1 MTNAADAAIAY
12 RQRGWYPVRIPPGC
26 KGPTEPG
33 WQHKLHDEADIPKVF
48 AGSWNVGLLLGPSGL
63 VDIDLD
69 CDEAA
74 ALAGS
79 YLPKTD
85 AVTGR
90 TGHPRRHYWYRC
102 PEITAT
108 RRFKAPRGQKIL
120 EVRAGAGIQTVVG
133 PSTHPEGGVYDL
145 LLGEPA
151 EVSADELISAVE
163 CLRDQVLAMW
173 GQTVEPE
180 KPKVYRP
187 SALRRAT
194 DDHCEHCVERATAYV
209 AAMPPAVAGQHGHDA
224 LFAAACALVNGF
236 SLEAETAEAILLA
249 EFNPRCLPPWSERD
263 VHRKVD
269 QALVTSHR
277 EPPGYLLT
285 RGTDDSILGDDF
297 DLDAWGSP
305 KAPVVPVDATG
316 SITATSTGSTVITQ
330 SGGQSSALPE
340 ALFDVP
346 GLVGDVVR
354 LNLSTCWRVQKELAL
369 AAAIALQ
376 AVLAG
381 PRIRDLRQGRTNMYI
396 LCIAPTAT
404 GKDHGRVVNRT
415 LLEAAGM
422 SQYEGASRIG
432 SEVGLIRHLES
443 LGGNALLQIDEFGKV
458 LRAMNNPR
466 SSPYLAAI
474 PGTLLELYSASSSS
488 YRGTAN
494 ADVAL
499 TKVME
504 HPTLTILGSTVA
516 ESLYKGLRRESVTD
530 GFVPRLLMFEG
541 LDEPAEGPKRPIEPS
556 PDLVHCVRLWSMSHA
571 TDSDWGGVK
580 ALRDGPGVVDQW
592 AALAEQVRERCRG
605 ADEITRAVWSRT
617 EQHASKLAMV
627 YAASKDGATV
637 KEIGRDA
644 AEWASAVA
652 CHLSSRMRTR
662 VVERVAETEY
672 GHQCNELMEWL
683 RKQPNR
689 SATMTEY
696 ARAYRG
702 MRSDERRELVKGL
715 AETGLIAL
723 DTGKRGGGVVF
734 RLVEGGA
741 A

>member
-1 MTNAADAAIAY
+1 MTNAADAALAY
-12 RQRGWYPVRIPPGC
+12 RQRGWYPVRIPLGC
-26 KGPTEPG
+26 KGPIEPG
-33 WQHKLHDEADIPKVF
+33 WQNKLHDEADIPSVF
-48 AGSWNVGLLLGPSGL
+48 AGAWNVGLLLGPSGL

-151 EVSADELISAVE
+151 EVSADELIAAVE

-173 GQTVEPE
+173 GQTVEPVA
-180 KPKVYRP
+180 PKVYRP
-187 SALRRAT
+187 VVRSADHGDAILRA
-194 DDHCEHCVERATAYV
+194 AAYV
-209 AAMPPAVAGQHGHDA
+209 EQMPPSIAGQHGHDA

-236 SLEAETAEAILLA
+236 SLDPADAEAILA
-249 EFNPRCLPPWSERD
+249 VDFNPRCLPPWSEREIR
-263 VHRKVD
+263 RKVD
-269 QALVTSHR
+269 QALAVTHR

-285 RGTDDSILGDDF
+285 RGADDSILGDDF

-305 KAPVVPVDATG
+305 KAPGVPVDATVTA
-316 SITATSTGSTVITQ
+316 TATSTGSTVIVAA
-330 SGGQSSALPE
+330 GGKDWALPDT
-340 ALFDVP
+340 LYDVP

-354 LNLSTCWRVQKELAL
+354 LNLATCWRVQRELAL

-381 PRIRDLRQGRTNMYI
+381 PRIRDLRQARTNMYVI
-396 LCIAPTAT
+396 CIAPTAA

-415 LLEAAGM
+415 ILEEAGM

-443 LGGNALLQIDEFGKV
+443 LGGNVLLQIDEFGKV

-466 SSPYLAAI
+466 SAPYLAAI

-494 ADVAL
+494 ADTAL
-499 TKVME
+499 TKVMH

-516 ESLYKGLRRESVTD
+516 ESMYRGLRRESVTD

-541 LDEPAEGPKRPIEPS
+541 VDEPDDGPKRPVEPS
-556 PDLVHCVRLWSMSHA
+556 ADLVHVVRSWAMSQA
-571 TDSDWGGVK
+571 MNSDWGEPT
-580 ALRDGPGVVDQW
+580 ALRDGPGVADVW
-592 AALAEQVRERCRG
+592 AALAESVRERCRG
-605 ADEITRAVWSRT
+605 ADELTRAVWSRT
-617 EQHASKLAMV
+617 EQHAGKLAMV
-627 YAASKDGATV
+627 YAASKDGAAV
-637 KEIGRDA
+637 REIGRDA
-644 AEWASAVA
+644 AEWGAAVA
-652 CHLSSRMRTR
+652 SHLSARMRHR
-662 VVERVAETEY
+662 VELRVADSEY
-672 GHQCNELMEWL
+672 GHTCNDLLEWL
-683 RKQPNR
+683 RRQPDMT
-689 SATMTEY
+689 ATMSEY
-696 ARAYRG
+696 ARAFRG
-702 MRSDERRELVKGL
+702 MRSEERRDAVKGL
-715 AETGLIAL
+715 AEAKLVAV
-723 DTGKRGGGVVF
+723 DVGKRGGGVVF
-734 RLVEGGA
+734 RLLEGGA